1 MPTIQ
6 KLHLLNR
13 KKLYCG
19 ISAHFAKDRILDLSP
34 MLPFYFLL
42 ALFPLLF
49 IRILMLSHLAE
60 RAVRNTFRESSP
72 DPPQI

>member
-1 MPTIQ
+1 
-6 KLHLLNR
+6 
-13 KKLYCG
+13 
-19 ISAHFAKDRILDLSP
+19 

-49 IRILMLSHLAE
+49 IRILMLSHQAE